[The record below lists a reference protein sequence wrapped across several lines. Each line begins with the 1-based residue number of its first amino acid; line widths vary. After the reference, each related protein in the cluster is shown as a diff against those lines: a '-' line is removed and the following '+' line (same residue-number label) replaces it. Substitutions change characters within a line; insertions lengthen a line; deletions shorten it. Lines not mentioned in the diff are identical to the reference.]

1 MRTKRAIKRIIEVDP
16 VYKSKVVTRMINI
29 LMVDGKK
36 SIAQNALYGA
46 LSKISED
53 PKEAATVFEQAIKNV
68 MPAQEVRSRRVG
80 GATYQVPMPVKHDRS
95 EALALRWVINSV
107 RKKSG
112 KSLVERLYD
121 EIKNANEGIGDAIKK
136 KEETHKMAESNR
148 AFAHFARY

>member
-1 MRTKRAIKRIIEVDP
+1 MRTKRATKRIIEVDAI
-16 VYKSKVVTRMINI
+16 YKSKIVTRMINI

-36 SIAQNALYGA
+36 STAQRSLYDALE
-46 LSKISED
+46 KISSD
-53 PKEAATVFEQAIKNV
+53 PKEATAVFEQAIKNV
-68 MPAQEVRSRRVG
+68 MPMQEVRSRRVG

-95 EALALRWVINSV
+95 EALALRWIINSV

-121 EIKNANEGIGDAIKK
+121 EIKNASEGIGDAIKK